1 MRKKGGR
8 LVVALGVGLLW
19 FACSNEAKKQGA
31 EVFAEVVS
39 DLRVNET
46 AQDQRTPADLPPDVS
61 ADETSSPQPAWPQC
75 PTAEPG
81 PSLAEKAAHYD
92 DLARNLHV
100 HDGLL
105 RTVTLTEPG
114 SGIAASHHHSD
125 NANYWTGLYLASQI
139 FRYAATGE
147 QEALENALAT
157 AEGLHHI
164 QGVTGIDGLMA
175 RCYAAP
181 DGLYSNKGEGDPK
194 WFDSTAP
201 GYEGWRF
208 KGDVS
213 KDGMSGV
220 MFAYGVAAALGDV
233 VPEVR
238 DAVAPDAAAVAHNLI
253 DNDLLVIDVTGER
266 TEHGDLYAFT
276 AGGFPGFNA
285 LLVSSFIKAA
295 AELSG
300 EQEIDDYYYG
310 CLMGGFEVE
319 PCRGRDGPVKAPYVE
334 LMDGMMGLYL
344 ENCQENFNNFLMA
357 FLSMHT
363 LIRLETDP
371 ELAAAF
377 AEIYG
382 GKMWTWPD
390 HDYPASEQMN
400 PVYAFLYAGGVAA
413 SPDDAVLA
421 TAVEE
426 AVCNLKRFP
435 ASKASLETPAGDPDL
450 EVCKSRG
457 GHPRAATP
465 FPVDERHIDN
475 CVWRLDPYE
484 IPKGSAAGDGTLVW
498 SPEDYLLPYWAGR
511 YFGYISP
518 DT

>member
-1 MRKKGGR
+1 MGIQLGR
-8 LVVALGVGLLW
+8 VVLAVGLGLLYYG
-19 FACSNEAKKQGA
+19 CSSEAKK
-31 EVFAEVVS
+31 EVADATTDRKEAEVV
-39 DLRVNET
+39 
-46 AQDQRTPADLPPDVS
+46 PDVS
-61 ADETSSPQPAWPQC
+61 TPRESVAEALADETGAPAPAWPQC
-75 PTAEPG
+75 PGEEST
-81 PSLAEKAAHYD
+81 PSLVEKAAHYD

-114 SGIAASHHHSD
+114 SGEAAYHHHSD

-147 QEALENALAT
+147 PEALENALTA

-164 QGVTGIDGLMA
+164 QGVTGVPGLMA
-175 RCYAAP
+175 RCYASP
-181 DGLYSNKGEGDPK
+181 EGLYNNKGEGDPK
-194 WFDSTAP
+194 WYDSTAP

-208 KGDVS
+208 KADVS

-233 VPEVR
+233 APEVR
-238 DAVAPDAAAVAHNLI
+238 DAVAPDAAAVAHNLM

-266 TEHGDLYAFT
+266 TEHGDLFAFSS
-276 AGGFPGFNA
+276 GGFPGFNA
-285 LLVSSFIKAA
+285 LLVSSFFKAA

-300 EQEIDDYYYG
+300 EQEIADYYYG
-310 CLMGGFEVE
+310 CLMGGFEVD
-319 PCRGRDGPVKAPYVE
+319 PCRGRDGPVKSPYVE
-334 LMDGMMGLYL
+334 LMDEMMGLYL

-357 FLSMHT
+357 FFSMHT
-363 LIRLETDP
+363 LVRLETEP
-371 ELAAAF
+371 ELLDAYT
-377 AEIYG
+377 EVYRS
-382 GKMWTWPD
+382 KMWTWPG
-390 HDYPASEQMN
+390 HEYPASEQMN
-400 PVYAFLYAGGVAA
+400 PVYAFLYAGAA
-413 SPDDAVLA
+413 DADPADQELA
-421 TAVEE
+421 LSVEQ

-435 ASKASLETPAGDPDL
+435 ASKGGIETPAGDPDL

-457 GHPRAATP
+457 GHPRAADP
-465 FPVDERHIDN
+465 FPVDERYIDN

-511 YFGYISP
+511 YFGHISP
-518 DT
+518 ES